1 LWVGWGRGTYFNIAD
16 FERQL
21 SGIISGTK
29 MNSHNLPSRD
39 IHDWQ
44 LYGKQF
50 CDMEFICVP
59 EAVILQI

>member
-1 LWVGWGRGTYFNIAD
+1 LFFIRLKFLNRNELNKRSSFAPDSLYLLTD
-16 FERQL
+16 
-21 SGIISGTK
+21 K
-29 MNSHNLPSRD
+29 NLPSRD